1 MLDSEIVTASK
12 CGFQNGK
19 PIVNALLRMQLNGR
33 RRDGVLACFGAEV
46 SGCLE
51 CALFEWARGLCL
63 TPPLQN
69 SAHFRRQKRHDSCA
83 AAARSHNGISHRAVC
98 LAAVWRVTRLT
109 KCVTLCDA
117 RNAVMNLFTFSSP
130 VTKLKVLQTK
140 ISFHGIFF
148 IYTEKSNYFALAE

>member
-63 TPPLQN
+63 TPPPAKQRAFLSPKAAWFMRGGGTFTQR
-69 SAHFRRQKRHDSCA
+69 HFAPSCLL
-83 AAARSHNGISHRAVC
+83 GGC
-98 LAAVWRVTRLT
+98 LACDTADSVCDALWCT
-109 KCVTLCDA
+109 KC
-117 RNAVMNLFTFSSP
+117 RNELFSFSSP